1 MKNLSLVLNA
11 MLLVAVAVLFYL
23 HFSSV
28 SSKANPAQQKETAAP
43 ASAPVPVKPSE
54 IKASDIVYVN
64 IDTLDAKYQYILDNA
79 KQINGKQAILQNEYQ
94 SMAQQFQKD
103 EEDAQKAAQAGA
115 LTGDALEKVKG
126 QLQMKQNAI
135 QEKQN
140 QMRGLEMDVQR
151 KQMDMLKK
159 LADFLARYNSTAHY
173 RYILPYS
180 SALTSVLCARA
191 DLDITNDVMK
201 GLNEEYKKSKSGK

>member
-1 MKNLSLVLNA
+1 MKNLSLALNA
-11 MLLVAVAVLFYL
+11 ILLLAVAFLYYL
-23 HFSSV
+23 HFSS
-28 SSKANPAQQKETAAP
+28 SPSKAKGAEQKETSATAAP
-43 ASAPVPVKPSE
+43 IPVKPSE

-94 SMAQQFQKD
+94 SMTQTFQKEAD
-103 EEDAQKAAQAGA
+103 EAQKAAQAGA
-115 LTGDALEKVKG
+115 LSGEALEKVKA
-126 QLQMKQNAI
+126 QLEQKQNAI
-135 QEKQN
+135 GEKQN
-140 QMRGLEMDVQR
+140 QLRGLEMDVQR

-180 SALTSVLCARA
+180 SSLTSVLYARA
-191 DLDITNDVMK
+191 DMDITSDVMK